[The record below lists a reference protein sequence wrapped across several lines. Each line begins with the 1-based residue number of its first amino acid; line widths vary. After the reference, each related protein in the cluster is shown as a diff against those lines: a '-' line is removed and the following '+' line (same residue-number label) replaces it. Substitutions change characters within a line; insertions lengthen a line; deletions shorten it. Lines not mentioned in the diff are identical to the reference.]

1 MPRLV
6 EDLEPPKGRRLHE
19 RHQRL
24 PGGERGIAIERF
36 AKIDA
41 VDAVADIAHGERVS
55 IFRPSAVSKAFHGSF
70 RRFRRRHC
78 FGVSAF
84 LYKREQYAA
93 NSTAWNNQ
101 LDVTESAK
109 IFGTQADISSVRAS
123 PSSSRASERCRCPV
137 TSRRS
142 SRNSARK
149 SSAPSAPGSR
159 RGDASKS
166 RTANGREC
174 MYVRRYAEGYNFL
187 GDTKAASPFAG
198 GSVFQ
203 VALGGGEPLEQPE
216 FLKSS
221 RTCLRPLPGRI
232 FYPRFRTRKPKY
244 VLASTLA
251 SRLKY

>member
-1 MPRLV
+1 M
-6 EDLEPPKGRRLHE
+6 
-19 RHQRL
+19 
-24 PGGERGIAIERF
+24 
-36 AKIDA
+36 
-41 VDAVADIAHGERVS
+41 
-55 IFRPSAVSKAFHGSF
+55 
-70 RRFRRRHC
+70 
-78 FGVSAF
+78 
-84 LYKREQYAA
+84 YKREQYAA

-149 SSAPSAPGSR
+149 SSAPSALGSR

-166 RTANGREC
+166 RTAKGREC
-174 MYVRRYAEGYNFL
+174 YVRQAARRRIQFL
-187 GDTKAASPFAG
+187 WRH
-198 GSVFQ
+198 
-203 VALGGGEPLEQPE
+203 
-216 FLKSS
+216 KSGV
-221 RTCLRPLPGRI
+221 TLRWGKRLPGRLGRGRAPRAARVPKI
-232 FYPRFRTRKPKY
+232 IADLSPAPPRTNFYPRFRTRKPKY